1 MKRTEPFEMY
11 QPTSVQEASL
21 LLKDNGPGGRFL
33 AGGTDLVIAMKEKG
47 LVPKYVV
54 DLKRIPGLAGI
65 HENSD
70 GSITIGAL
78 TTMREIETSPLIK
91 IKFPFLA
98 QSAAEVGS
106 IQIRNRATI
115 GGNMANA
122 TPSADLAPSLIALN
136 ATAKIVRAN
145 GERTTALEEFFCG
158 PGQTVMTADEILTA
172 ITVPKAPSRLVGEY
186 IKFSPREIMDL
197 AYVGVAVAY
206 TLGEQRLCAGVRIVL
221 GAVAPTPIR
230 ARRAEAAI
238 EGEVL
243 TEALAEKAGEIAAE
257 ESKPISDV
265 RSSADYRR
273 AMVGTMTK
281 RALLNAA
288 VGPSKSWVTARA
300 QVLAAMEYWSK
311 GVSGSACRPMTPVLY
326 CFVSSDRRF

>member
-1 MKRTEPFEMY
+1 MKRTEPFDFY
-11 QPTSVQEASL
+11 QPTTLQEASR
-21 LLKDNGPGGRFL
+21 LLKDRGPGGRFL

-47 LVPKYVV
+47 LLPKYIV
-54 DLKRIPGLAGI
+54 DLKRVPGLTGI

-78 TTMREIETSPLIK
+78 TTMYEIETSPLIK
-91 IKFPFLA
+91 KKFHFLA

-122 TPSADLAPSLIALN
+122 TPSADTAPALIALN
-136 ATAKIVRAN
+136 ASAKIAGSA
-145 GERTTALEEFFCG
+145 GERSISLEEFFKG
-158 PGQTVMTADEILTA
+158 PGQTVMGADEILTE
-172 ITVPKAPSRLVGEY
+172 IIIPKTDPRLVGEY
-186 IKFSPREIMDL
+186 IKFSPREMMDL

-206 TLGEQRLCAGVRIVL
+206 TLGEKDRKCNAVRIVL

-230 ARRAEAAI
+230 VKRAEAAL
-238 EGEVL
+238 EGQTL
-243 TEALAEKAGEIAAE
+243 SEALAAKVGDIAAE
-257 ESKPISDV
+257 EAKPISDV

-273 AMVGTMTK
+273 AMVGAMTK

-288 VGPSKSWVTARA
+288 VGPAKTWV
-300 QVLAAMEYWSK
+300 E
-311 GVSGSACRPMTPVLY
+311 
-326 CFVSSDRRF
+326 RRERRY

>member
-1 MKRTEPFEMY
+1 MKRTEPFEFY
-11 QPTSVQEASL
+11 QPSTLQEASR
-21 LLKDNGPGGRFL
+21 LLKDKGPGGRFL

-47 LVPKYVV
+47 LLPKYIV
-54 DLKRIPGLAGI
+54 DLKRVPGLSGI

-70 GSITIGAL
+70 GSITLGAL
-78 TTMREIETSPLIK
+78 TTMYAIETSALIK
-91 IKFPFLA
+91 RKYPFLA

-122 TPSADLAPSLIALN
+122 TPSADTAPALIALN
-136 ATAKIVRAN
+136 ATVKIASAS
-145 GERTTALEEFFCG
+145 GERTINLEEFFKG
-158 PGQTVMTADEILTA
+158 PGQSVMNADEILTE
-172 ITVPKAPSRLVGEY
+172 ITIPKIAANLVGEY
-186 IKFSPREIMDL
+186 IKFSPREMMDL

-206 TLGEQRLCAGVRIVL
+206 NLATNDKKCDGVRIVL

-230 ARRAEAAI
+230 AKRAEAAL
-238 EGEVL
+238 EGQVL
-243 TEALAEKAGEIAAE
+243 TEALAEKVGQISAE

-273 AMVGTMTK
+273 AMVGAMTK

-288 VGPSKSWVTARA
+288 VGPAKSW
-300 QVLAAMEYWSK
+300 Y
-311 GVSGSACRPMTPVLY
+311 
-326 CFVSSDRRF
+326 DRRERRY